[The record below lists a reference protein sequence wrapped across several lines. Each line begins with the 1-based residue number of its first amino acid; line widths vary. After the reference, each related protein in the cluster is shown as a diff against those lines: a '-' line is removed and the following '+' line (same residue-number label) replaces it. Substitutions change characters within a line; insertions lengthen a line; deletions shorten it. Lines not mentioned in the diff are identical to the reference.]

1 MSVSKVEI
9 CNYALQAIGDESIL
23 TLSDKTVPAQQCNL
37 RYDSVRR
44 SLLEMG
50 LWNFAIKRVSLPLS
64 ATPPVF
70 DFSHAFTLPSD
81 LLRVI
86 GTDRQL
92 GVNFGTDPL
101 FNGYKTI
108 GFGDAYTGK
117 DRYKIESG
125 HLLYDD
131 DVCKIAYI
139 VDLEDTT
146 KFSPL
151 FVDCLSL
158 FLASRIAYKITGSRT
173 MERELLDEF
182 YSIMKKEAQLS
193 DSQQGTVERQT
204 QSRFVSVRF

>member
-23 TLSDKTVPAQQCNL
+23 SLSDATVPAQQCNL
-37 RYDSVRR
+37 RYDSSRR
-44 SLLEMG
+44 AVLEMG

-64 ATPPVF
+64 AQTPAF
-70 DFSHAFTLPSD
+70 DFGQAFTLPGD

-86 GTDRQL
+86 GTEREL

-108 GFGDAYTGK
+108 GFGDAYNGR

-125 HLLYDD
+125 KLLYDD

-139 VDLEDTT
+139 WNNEDTT
-146 KFSPL
+146 TYSPL
-151 FVDCLSL
+151 FVECLSL
-158 FLASRIAYKITGSRT
+158 YLASRIAYKITGSRT
-173 MERELLDEF
+173 MEQDLLQEF
-182 YSIMKKEAQLS
+182 YKIMLKEAKVS
-193 DSQQGTVERQT
+193 DSQQGTVERGT
-204 QSRFVSVRF
+204 KSRFVSVRF

>member
-1 MSVSKVEI
+1 VSVSKVEI
-9 CNYALQAIGDESIL
+9 CNFALQAIGDESIL
-23 TLSDKTVPAQQCNL
+23 SLSDQTVPAQQCNL
-37 RYDSVRR
+37 RYDSSRR
-44 SLLEMG
+44 AVLEMG
-50 LWNFAIKRVSLPLS
+50 LWNFAIKRVSLPLEAS
-64 ATPPVF
+64 TPEF
-70 DFSHAFTLPSD
+70 DFSHQFTLPSD

-86 GTDRQL
+86 GTDREL

-117 DRYKIESG
+117 DRYKIEDG
-125 HLLYDD
+125 KLLYDD

-139 VDLEDTT
+139 TDVEDTT

-151 FVDCLSL
+151 FVESLSL

-182 YSIMKKEAQLS
+182 YNIMKKEAQLS
-193 DSQQGTVERQT
+193 DSQQGTTERNT
-204 QSRFVSVRF
+204 QSKFISVRF